1 MFRKLF
7 GLLVLILIL
16 NSNSLAAD
24 GFKIGIVDFKQFMDT
39 SIVGKSI
46 QKEIKDKGARLKS
59 ELEKI
64 QTELKELQEKYKR
77 EAPLWTKEQ
86 KQEKER
92 SFRIRI
98 NEFNKLKRKN
108 EKEFNEF
115 RVNKMNEAKE
125 NILEYAKKKAK
136 KEGYYLIIE
145 KQTGSILYAH
155 DSINITDEL
164 IREVDKSADE
174 K

>member
-1 MFRKLF
+1 
-7 GLLVLILIL
+7 
-16 NSNSLAAD
+16 
-24 GFKIGIVDFKQFMDT
+24 
-39 SIVGKSI
+39 
-46 QKEIKDKGARLKS
+46 
-59 ELEKI
+59 
-64 QTELKELQEKYKR
+64 
-77 EAPLWTKEQ
+77 LWTKEQ

>member
-7 GLLVLILIL
+7 GLFVFILVL

-24 GFKIGIVDFKQFMDT
+24 DFKIGIVDFKQFMDT

-46 QKEIKDKGARLKS
+46 QKEIKDKGEQLKS

-64 QTELKELQEKYKR
+64 QTELKKLQERYNQ
-77 EAPLWTKEQ
+77 ESPLWTKEQ
-86 KQEKER
+86 KQDKER
-92 SFRIRI
+92 PLRIRI
-98 NEFNKLKRKN
+98 NDFNDLKRKN

-115 RVNKMNEAKE
+115 QINRINEAKG

-145 KQTGSILYAH
+145 KQTGSVLYAH
-155 DSINITDEL
+155 GSINITDEL
-164 IREVDKSADE
+164 IREIDQSADE